1 MSSKNLCKHI
11 VQDKITM
18 TTEDLIK
25 FLQKYPKCTKIS
37 VWQDD
42 YEKSNDNISVTYCPE
57 TNEIIL
63 Y

>member
-1 MSSKNLCKHI
+1 
-11 VQDKITM
+11 M
-18 TTEDLIK
+18 TIEELVKT
-25 FLQKYPKCTKIS
+25 LQKYPINSNVS

-42 YEKSNDNISVTYCPE
+42 HEKSNDNISVTYCPE

>member
-1 MSSKNLCKHI
+1 M
-11 VQDKITM
+11 V

-25 FLQKYPKCTKIS
+25 ILQKYPKCTKIS

-42 YEKSNDNISVTYCPE
+42 YEKSNDNISVTYSPE

>member
-1 MSSKNLCKHI
+1 M
-11 VQDKITM
+11 V